1 MKVTKRQ
8 LKQIIREEI
17 QQEGVFDAI
26 GDFFKGKN
34 KKYVEFMKTA
44 DKRRMALGDYDLND
58 KQAIERDLEELKKL
72 AEENLSFPADT
83 LNSMESKRR
92 DRFAK
97 RLADEIEVTIEDL
110 ARLDRLAAEEAQREA
125 EELERERQQSRAEAL
140 ARARAK
146 TTGRKQAGRTAAER
160 AKIKKDSEDKYYKQY
175 DIKTRDAFSESKI
188 TKEDIKQIIR
198 EEIKNFKR

>member
-1 MKVTKRQ
+1 
-8 LKQIIREEI
+8 
-17 QQEGVFDAI
+17 
-26 GDFFKGKN
+26 
-34 KKYVEFMKTA
+34 A
-44 DKRRMALGDYDLND
+44 DKRRMALGDYDPND

-97 RLADEIEVTIEDL
+97 RLADEIEGTIEDL
-110 ARLDRLAAEEAQREA
+110 ARLDRLAAQKAQREA

-140 ARARAK
+140 ARAK
-146 TTGRKQAGRTAAER
+146 STGRKQTGRTAAER

-175 DIKTRDAFSESKI
+175 DIKTRDAFSESKL
-188 TKEDIKQIIR
+188 TKESIKQIIR